1 MSKIQY
7 HVIAASGAYEDYRES
22 LAYIFDNKEQAIAKA
37 KELYQE
43 DEQDK
48 IELKKK
54 YKKAVERLCEK
65 YGVTSTGEDTEEII
79 EGLIDL
85 TTDEEYEEYYDLWLD
100 LNSYD
105 YEDFCYYVYEYEID
119 DNGHVTS
126 REYFLDLKEKCNE

>member
-7 HVIAASGAYEDYRES
+7 HVIAASGAYEDYSES
-22 LAYIFDNKEQAIAKA
+22 IVYIFDIKRQAIAKA
-37 KELYQE
+37 KELYQR
-43 DEQDK
+43 DEQNI

-65 YGVTSTGEDTEEII
+65 YGVTSTGEDEGEII

-85 TTDEEYEEYYDLWLD
+85 TTDEEYEKYHDLWLD

-105 YEDFCYYVYEYEID
+105 WEDVDYYVYEYEID
-119 DNGHVTS
+119 DNGHVTHKES
-126 REYFLDLKEKCNE
+126 FFDLKEKSNE

>member
-7 HVIAASGAYEDYRES
+7 HVKTASGECGDYCES
-22 LAYIFDNKEQAIAKA
+22 LVYIFDDKEQAIAKA
-37 KELYQE
+37 KELYKE
-43 DEQDK
+43 DEQNK

-85 TTDEEYEEYYDLWLD
+85 TTDEEYEEYHDLWLD

-105 YEDFCYYVYEYEID
+105 CENFDHYVYEYEID
-119 DNGHVTS
+119 DTGYVTCKGGC
-126 REYFLDLKEKCNE
+126 FGLGKKDNE

>member
-7 HVIAASGAYEDYRES
+7 HVIAASGAYEDYDES
-22 LAYIFDNKEQAIAKA
+22 IAYIFDNKEQAVAKA

-48 IELKKK
+48 VELKKK

-105 YEDFCYYVYEYEID
+105 YEEFCYYVYEYEID
-119 DNGHVTS
+119 DNGCVAYKD
-126 REYFLDLKEKCNE
+126 RFFDLKEKDNE

>member
-7 HVIAASGAYEDYRES
+7 HVIAASREYEDYYES
-22 LAYIFDNKEQAIAKA
+22 LAYVFDIKRQAIAKA

-54 YKKAVERLCEK
+54 YKKATERLCEK

-105 YEDFCYYVYEYEID
+105 WENIDYYVYEYEID
-119 DNGHVTS
+119 DNGRVAYKDS
-126 REYFLDLKEKCNE
+126 FFDLKEKDNE

>member
-7 HVIAASGAYEDYRES
+7 HVIAASGAYEDYNES
-22 LAYIFDNKEQAIAKA
+22 IAYIFDNKEQAIAKA

-85 TTDEEYEEYYDLWLD
+85 TTDEEYEEYYDLWLG

-105 YEDFCYYVYEYEID
+105 YEDFWYHVCEYEID
-119 DNGHVTS
+119 DNGYVTYKES
-126 REYFLDLKEKCNE
+126 FFDLEEKDNE